1 MKKLILNVVVL
12 ALLFTALS
20 GVVVSASWVDK
31 FADSRISILDQ
42 DPNDP
47 NDPNDPE
54 YF

>member
-1 MKKLILNVVVL
+1 MLNVFVIVL
-12 ALLFTALS
+12 LLTVAS
-20 GVVVSASWVDK
+20 AVVVNASWVDK
-31 FADSRISILDQ
+31 FVDSRISILDQ